1 MTKAEQQNIAKMLY
15 KTVQPM
21 RINRKEKEQI
31 YYALISGLAM
41 CEGFDD
47 DHLRGYDIVFT
58 EQVREYKH
66 RSKGKL

>member
-1 MTKAEQQNIAKMLY
+1 MTKDEFQKIAKKLY

-41 CEGFDD
+41 CDGFDD
-47 DHLRGYDIVFT
+47 DYLRGYDIVFT
-58 EQVREYKH
+58 EQLHEYKH